1 MNFISE
7 IVEIV
12 DYHYVLLNYNKDIM
26 KLFLKFSFS
35 IGNILWIIIN
45 PIVLEGIENGYWK
58 INEFSEAEITQ
69 LCKDHP
75 ENKCVEICLSKGLEF
90 KKKGE
95 FEAALEFWLKA
106 REELP
111 VVSYAIGSEFIRLA
125 TEQKLK
131 PYYKQATGIY
141 YWGLS
146 GTKIIHQLDQKILE
160 KDLLYLKILMRSHE
174 VVQTLPVEDEK
185 VEHLLTT
192 VRMYWDQVD
201 PLPTEAINP
210 RLIEHFSRVAMAKHK
225 FADKNSPY
233 GFDDRG
239 KTFIRYGEPEKRLE
253 INLDLKTGEIYQF
266 MSDFMFFV
274 DNSGDPGGYSASS
287 QNKSG
292 ISDAVNELKTQIVS
306 NPVLSE
312 IDIWVYNLQ
321 NQSMEYKLIQY
332 FKRSKN
338 NTYKKIDSI
347 DDWFPNN
354 LFYQNPIKAG
364 FTGNLSPGLI
374 LQYYAY
380 QKLSE
385 FDSYFRDDFNEI
397 ENEIFFK
404 SAPRSDHANRQLA
417 LKFKTENRLKAFQN
431 ESYAPAQ
438 ISTELSKISPIPLEV
453 YQYRL
458 LDEQGNPVLATFVES
473 RPSAA
478 FLTDLTANQDKMV
491 PETEHVIAEELSRW
505 YTLRQDVDLRDESG
519 RLTGRL
525 RSLPELPLDEQDRVP
540 ATSLFTIPHLPEATT
555 QHFYV
560 TLENHH
566 PGTKPPEE
574 SVFPDELRGLGRVQ
588 LPQPEPLDLNGEGPV
603 LGDLLIGYGRME
615 HTESG
620 LKFPFVVS
628 HDRTIPEGENLAVHF
643 EAYRLQTNR
652 QGFANFEV
660 RYEIEPRQGLI
671 GRLLANK
678 ENLSGTLEFKPRAGR
693 FAESLGFEDLGL
705 EPGHYT
711 LHWTVLDLQRGDGT
725 KQALG
730 FEIVGPAD

>member
-1 MNFISE
+1 MFPDWNFIRKPTLAAAA
-7 IVEIV
+7 IA
-12 DYHYVLLNYNKDIM
+12 VLASTLLSAQSARQSPLLRQGLQALETGDTLKALQAWEQAEDPGYAIARYYLHLAATL
-26 KLFLKFSFS
+26 KL
-35 IGNILWIIIN
+35 
-45 PIVLEGIENGYWK
+45 
-58 INEFSEAEITQ
+58 
-69 LCKDHP
+69 KDHYD
-75 ENKCVEICLSKGLEF
+75 
-90 KKKGE
+90 
-95 FEAALEFWLKA
+95 KA
-106 REELP
+106 TRLFYRELNGSFDLP
-111 VVSYAIGSEFIRLA
+111 AG
-125 TEQKLK
+125 
-131 PYYKQATGIY
+131 KQAF
-141 YWGLS
+141 
-146 GTKIIHQLDQKILE
+146 E
-160 KDLLYLKILMRSHE
+160 KDLLYLKLLMTPEEFENRFGKKTE
-174 VVQTLPVEDEK
+174 REIPQA
-185 VEHLLTT
+185 
-192 VRMYWDQVD
+192 VRLFWENAD
-201 PLPTEAINP
+201 PLPTSPANP
-210 RLIEHFSRVAMAKHK
+210 RLIEHYARVAEALNR
-225 FADKNSPY
+225 FPDESSPL

-239 KTFIRYGEPEKRLE
+239 KLWVRYGEPDKTFDGKTS
-253 INLDLKTGEIYQF
+253 LDRGAIMNF
-266 MSDFMFFV
+266 VSDFFFLV
-274 DNSGDPGGYSASS
+274 DNSGLPCTNALAGMQSGGSDNSGGS
-287 QNKSG
+287 EGGGSNKSVDVMTLTNVVESDI
-292 ISDAVNELKTQIVS
+292 ISRTGFNDFQIWGYNSDPWNGQSNFFLYFEGDKGNTYSQVNALEDLFSTSMFTTNQFDCRLANLKTGLVAQYILYQELIGFDIYFANRFQEIDS
-306 NPVLSE
+306 EIFSRSAVLSE
-312 IDIWVYNLQ
+312 SGVLNLAQ
-321 NQSMEYKLIQY
+321 TVKIKNRIEAFRNRASAPEQSSTEE
-332 FKRSKN
+332 
-338 NTYKKIDSI
+338 KKIPSI
-347 DDWFPNN
+347 PM
-354 LFYQNPIKAG
+354 Q
-364 FTGNLSPGLI
+364 
-374 LQYYAY
+374 
-380 QKLSE
+380 
-385 FDSYFRDDFNEI
+385 
-397 ENEIFFK
+397 
-404 SAPRSDHANRQLA
+404 
-417 LKFKTENRLKAFQN
+417 
-431 ESYAPAQ
+431 
-438 ISTELSKISPIPLEV
+438 V

-671 GRLLANK
+671 GRLLANRD
-678 ENLSGTLEFKPRAGR
+678 ELSGTLSFEPRATR
-693 FAESLGFEDLGL
+693 FSESLEFEELSL

-711 LHWTVLDLQRGDGT
+711 LHWTVRDLLIGE
-725 KQALG
+725 QAG
-730 FEIVGPAD
+730 QSVEFEVVEPK